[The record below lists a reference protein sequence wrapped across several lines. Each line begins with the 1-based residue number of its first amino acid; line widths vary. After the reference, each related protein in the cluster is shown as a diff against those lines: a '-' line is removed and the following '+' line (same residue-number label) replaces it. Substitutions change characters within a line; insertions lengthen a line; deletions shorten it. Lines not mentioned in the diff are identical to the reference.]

1 MSPES
6 GPVGSISAGHL
17 WKRYRSDATRPLLRD
32 RLSLRRRGKPRQTW
46 AIRDVEL
53 HVQAGEAVGLVGL
66 NGSGKSTLLKLLTGV
81 TWPTAGRVQV
91 NGRIGALIEVRAGIH
106 PDLTGRENILFY
118 GTVLGLSRREVLARF
133 DDIVDFAELGDAVD
147 RQVKFYSSGMQMRL
161 GFSVAAFLEPDV
173 LLVDEALAVGDVG
186 FQQRCLERMRHVM
199 VQGTTLVFV
208 SHDMAAI
215 ESLCPR
221 ALWLDDGV
229 VRHDGETAEVL
240 AAYRLGL
247 ETKAARLAELMDDPV
262 RLADISLHGLGQG
275 PPTTGEALDVRLHL
289 NSTVDAEV
297 QLCLGVSE
305 GPASPIFTL
314 TEPVHLSPGPNEF
327 RCLIDN
333 LPLPRGRYYTWIGA
347 FAESGPN
354 SMRWHP
360 VAPLDVVG
368 PLRQPPPKGVML
380 LSPVHVTASW
390 ATSGTMAA
398 RRSAVGGAAD
408 G

>member
-6 GPVGSISAGHL
+6 RPVGSISASHL
-17 WKRYRSDATRPLLRD
+17 WKRYRSEATRPLLRD
-32 RLSLRRRGKPRQTW
+32 RLARRRGGRPPYTW
-46 AIRDVEL
+46 ALRDVEL
-53 HVQAGEAVGLVGL
+53 NVQPGEAVGLVGL

-81 TWPTAGRVQV
+81 TWPTAGQVRV

-133 DDIVDFAELGDAVD
+133 DDIVDFAELEDAVD

-186 FQQRCLERMRHVM
+186 FQQRCLERMRLVM

-229 VRHDGETAEVL
+229 VRQDGGTADVL

-247 ETKAARLAELMDDPV
+247 EAKAARLAELMDDPV
-262 RLADISLHGLGQG
+262 RLTDISLRGLGDR
-275 PPTTGEALDVRLHL
+275 PPATGEALDVRLRL
-289 NSTVDAEV
+289 DSTVDTNA
-297 QLCLGVSE
+297 QLCVGVSE

-314 TEPVHLSPGPNEF
+314 TESVHLSPGPNDF

-333 LPLPRGRYYTWIGA
+333 LPLPRGRYYTWVGA
-347 FAESGPN
+347 FASSGPS

-368 PLRQPPPKGVML
+368 PVRQPPPKGVML

-390 ATSGTMAA
+390 QAAGTMATP
-398 RRSAVGGAAD
+398 RSVAGGSVN